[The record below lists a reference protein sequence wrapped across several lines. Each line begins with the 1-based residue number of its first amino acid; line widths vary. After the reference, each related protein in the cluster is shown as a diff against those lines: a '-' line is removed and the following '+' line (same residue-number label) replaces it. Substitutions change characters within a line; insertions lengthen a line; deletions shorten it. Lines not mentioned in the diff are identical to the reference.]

1 MEVVISCG
9 FVSFRPMQK
18 CLWVG
23 FFGFGFF
30 FLLGILSTSFG
41 GRLRSQWENICL
53 AS

>member
-18 CLWVG
+18 YLWVG

-30 FLLGILSTSFG
+30 FSLEFCPHLLVEGLGAS
-41 GRLRSQWENICL
+41 GRTF
-53 AS
+53 A

>member
-30 FLLGILSTSFG
+30 FSPWNFVHIF
-41 GRLRSQWENICL
+41 WWK
-53 AS
+53 A